1 MVHVINLILNNVKLS
16 FRKKSVTC
24 SLLKIYDV
32 NMIICLYISLVYME
46 LSFLISEKIS
56 IDQAKVKGEHAAAKI
71 VFLKN
76 HCKIH
81 RMHKS

>member
-1 MVHVINLILNNVKLS
+1 
-16 FRKKSVTC
+16 
-24 SLLKIYDV
+24 
-32 NMIICLYISLVYME
+32 ME

>member
-1 MVHVINLILNNVKLS
+1 
-16 FRKKSVTC
+16 
-24 SLLKIYDV
+24 
-32 NMIICLYISLVYME
+32 ME

-76 HCKIH
+76 HCKVH
-81 RMHKS
+81 RMQKSEFKMYREKITFN